1 MPPKGDLMTKLKV
14 EPIPGFS
21 ALQMKE
27 ELQRRVQE
35 QLAGLSPEERR
46 RALQSML
53 LEGPWAEKWEQMR
66 PPACG
71 PDESGEAQ
79 CEEDTHRPVPTTT

>member
-1 MPPKGDLMTKLKV
+1 MTKLKI

-35 QLAGLSPEERR
+35 QLAGLPPEERL
-46 RALQSML
+46 RALHAMVQ
-53 LEGPWAEKWEQMR
+53 EGPWAEKWEQMR
-66 PPACG
+66 PPQCG
-71 PDESGEAQ
+71 SDESSETHR
-79 CEEDTHRPVPTTT
+79 EEDADRPIPATT